1 MAYHAWLR
9 CGAHSRGLLTV
20 DALILA
26 IVIHVLEA
34 AEDLDG
40 RDVASSFVD
49 NAFRAVCNKVLKED
63 QRLFSK

>member
-1 MAYHAWLR
+1 MANHAWLR
-9 CGAHSRGLLTV
+9 CGTLSHGWLTV
-20 DALILA
+20 DALVLA
-26 IVIHVLEA
+26 IVVHVLEA

-49 NAFRAVCNKVLKED
+49 NAFRAVCNKVLEED